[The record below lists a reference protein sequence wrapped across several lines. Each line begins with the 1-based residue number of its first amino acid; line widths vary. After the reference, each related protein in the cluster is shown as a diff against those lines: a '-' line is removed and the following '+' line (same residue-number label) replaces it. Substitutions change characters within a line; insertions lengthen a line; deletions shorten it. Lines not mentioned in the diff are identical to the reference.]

1 MPARRPGPAPPRGS
15 RLSRGCGG
23 ASRALLAAALSA
35 AWIAAPSPAAANP
48 HARQAGGA
56 PVVQSMVVGSGGAVL
71 SPARALSSAASTVRV
86 GGHSCAVAQG
96 TPLAVL
102 AALAGS
108 GGPRFSLRDYGRCGR
123 SPAGSGQ
130 LFVYALGG
138 ERNRGQSGWEYKV
151 DGVSGSAGAGDPSGP
166 RGDGRRLRA
175 GDQVLWFWCDAHA
188 GGCQRTLEM
197 SPASASI
204 ARGAGLSVTVRG
216 LDNEGRA
223 VPVAGAIV
231 TLGANFASTDPHGH
245 ALVPAPQAPGS
256 YRLAATRRGLV
267 PSFRGT
273 VVVR

>member
-1 MPARRPGPAPPRGS
+1 MPASRAGAALPGGS
-15 RLSRGCGG
+15 RLLGG
-23 ASRALLAAALSA
+23 RAGAGRALVLAALSA
-35 AWIAAPSPAAANP
+35 ASLAAPSPAAANP

-71 SPARALSSAASTVRV
+71 SPARALPASASTVRV
-86 GGHSCAVAQG
+86 GGRSCGVGQG

-102 AALAGS
+102 AALARR
-108 GGPRFSLRDYGRCGR
+108 GGPRFLLRDYGRCGR

-151 DGVSGSAGAGDPSGP
+151 DGVSGSTGAGDPSGP

-188 GGCQRTLEM
+188 GGCQRTLEI
-197 SPASASI
+197 SPASASV

-216 LDNEGRA
+216 QDNEGRA
-223 VPVAGAIV
+223 VPAAGAIV
-231 TLGANFASTDPHGH
+231 TLGANFASTDAHGH

-267 PSFRGT
+267 PSFPGT

>member
-1 MPARRPGPAPPRGS
+1 MSARRAGTARLRHS
-15 RLSRGCGG
+15 RLVSRRRGVC
-23 ASRALLAAALSA
+23 RVVLLAALSA
-35 AWIAAPSPAAANP
+35 ASVAAPSPAGANQ

-71 SPARALSSAASTVRV
+71 SPARALSASASTVRV
-86 GGHSCAVAQG
+86 GRRSCAVAQG

-102 AALAGS
+102 AALARN

-151 DGVSGSAGAGDPSGP
+151 DGVSGSTGAGDPSGP

-175 GDQVLWFWCDAHA
+175 GEEVLWFWCDAHA
-188 GGCQRTLEM
+188 GGCQRTLEI
-197 SPASASI
+197 SPASASV
-204 ARGAGLSVTVRG
+204 ARGAVLSVTARG

-231 TLGANFASTDPHGH
+231 ALGANFASTDAHGH
-245 ALVPAPQAPGS
+245 ALVPAPQAPGR

-267 PSFRGT
+267 PSFPGM